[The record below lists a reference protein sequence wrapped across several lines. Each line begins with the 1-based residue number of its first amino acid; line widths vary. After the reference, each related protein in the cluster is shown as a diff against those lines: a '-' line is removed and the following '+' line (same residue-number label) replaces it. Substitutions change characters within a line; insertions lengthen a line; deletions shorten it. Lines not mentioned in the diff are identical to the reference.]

1 MAQWWNTV
9 GNIGDA
15 AGALADNEVI
25 NTLARLGERR
35 GGPAA
40 ERQLNNDIGAY
51 IGAYGPR
58 AVTGPARGSPAG
70 LPVQASEASPFALT
84 RERIQRELEDNP
96 DLQRRFDR
104 NTTAEV
110 GKDPEKR
117 RWYQALTI
125 DRAVQSGQPLAEVVN
140 NPNYYPPQ
148 TTRATATTGM
158 GVDESIWAGANPAN
172 FATGNASYDP
182 RTGRWVGFAGGPQT
196 STFGSGRGMELG
208 GIEGQ
213 GGLPYARAMGYEG
226 PNRTLIGPTGPQG
239 PADTMAMGGW
249 ETTVGAAAPGGGGVG
264 YVNPERVAQGATTDP
279 EELKRKDGGFN
290 WGKFLESF
298 DFVPAKIAPVTPFT
312 FSGPGVPL
320 GAIGGGQRGIRQ
332 LSVPPATQRGY

>member
-1 MAQWWNTV
+1 
-9 GNIGDA
+9 
-15 AGALADNEVI
+15 VI

-35 GGPAA
+35 GV
-40 ERQLNNDIGAY
+40 NDIGAY
-51 IGAYGPR
+51 IGATGPR
-58 AVTGPARGSPAG
+58 AVTGPARGSPPG

-96 DLQRRFDR
+96 QLRQAFDR

-110 GKDPEKR
+110 GRDPEKR

-158 GVDESIWAGANPAN
+158 GVDESIWQGANPAN

-182 RTGRWVGFAGGPQT
+182 KTGRWVGFAGGPQT

-213 GGLPYARAMGYEG
+213 GGLPYARAMGYMG

-249 ETTVGAAAPGGGGVG
+249 ETTVGAGAPGGGGVG

-279 EELKRKDGGFN
+279 EELKKKDEGGGFD
-290 WGKFLESF
+290 WGKFLAGF
-298 DFVPAKIAPVTPFT
+298 DFRPAPMVPVAPPFS
-312 FSGPGVPL
+312 FSGRAVPL

-332 LSVPPATQRGY
+332 LTVPQSR